1 MPVRKDSAAL
11 YMIVTLNDGTVLKGK
26 ILNKVRRRTEF
37 RDELLGNVTFYSKD
51 VASMEELQPQ
61 EHYLITMM
69 NGTTVQ
75 GKIVERKGGILVFET
90 SEIGNVY
97 IDISLI
103 KTIRCIIP
111 GKMRDGKYWF
121 KTAVDAHYFIA
132 LSAIPLKPSEVFY
145 QNSLLL
151 FNSFDAGI
159 TKNFSCAGG
168 VFFPTAAFVA
178 PHFGFRIANGICA
191 GGGLLFG
198 MGIGKQR
205 AGIGYGSL
213 TFGNRV
219 AHMTVGGGYSFFTY
233 QKSVNHHLVT
243 TTAYITTFNVSGMVR
258 VAPKCAFIT
267 ENWFAIDQGLEI
279 YSGGLRLLG
288 EKHSW
293 DFGICSISISR
304 RFSGNQFTLWP
315 IPFVSYMKNL

>member
-1 MPVRKDSAAL
+1 MVLMPRIISFTFAGMMFCEKHFSVLSFLLIIISYSYSQNMPVRKDSAAL

-159 TKNFSCAGG
+159 TKNFSCNSQTGSA
-168 VFFPTAAFVA
+168 TA
-178 PHFGFRIANGICA
+178 
-191 GGGLLFG
+191 
-198 MGIGKQR
+198 
-205 AGIGYGSL
+205 
-213 TFGNRV
+213 
-219 AHMTVGGGYSFFTY
+219 
-233 QKSVNHHLVT
+233 
-243 TTAYITTFNVSGMVR
+243 
-258 VAPKCAFIT
+258 
-267 ENWFAIDQGLEI
+267 
-279 YSGGLRLLG
+279 
-288 EKHSW
+288 
-293 DFGICSISISR
+293 
-304 RFSGNQFTLWP
+304 
-315 IPFVSYMKNL
+315 